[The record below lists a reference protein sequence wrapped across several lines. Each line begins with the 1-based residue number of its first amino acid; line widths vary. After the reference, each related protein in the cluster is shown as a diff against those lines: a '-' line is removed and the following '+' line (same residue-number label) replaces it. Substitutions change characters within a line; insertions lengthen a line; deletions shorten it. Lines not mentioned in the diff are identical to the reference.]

1 MAGRATL
8 ADRMGRPRRA
18 VAIVVLLG
26 LTALGLTACQSDG
39 RDKVTIYSGRTQE
52 LVAPLLNRFAEEN
65 DIDVDVRWGES
76 PDLALL
82 IGEEGDR
89 SPADVFL
96 SQSPGS
102 IGYIDSEELLRRLP
116 DRILDRVAARFRA
129 KDGDWVGV
137 SGRVRVLVY
146 NSDVIDES
154 DLPDTVF
161 DMTDERYRGRVGI
174 APPNASF
181 TDFVTAM
188 RQLIGD
194 ERTLAFLRG
203 LAENDVRTYP
213 NNIAIVDAV
222 NRGEIDYGLVNH
234 YYNEQARAEDPD
246 LESRNYVFPDGDIGA
261 LILATTAGVL
271 KSSANPEAAEK
282 LVEFLLSKEAQEFF
296 AEETFEYPLAAGVRP
311 VVQDLPP
318 LDEIQAPQL
327 ELSALGG
334 KFKTTRDLIQQ
345 AGLETG

>member
-1 MAGRATL
+1 MRFPRPATSL
-8 ADRMGRPRRA
+8 LLLPL
-18 VAIVVLLG
+18 VTLG
-26 LTALGLTACQSDG
+26 LVACQSDG
-39 RDKVTIYSGRTQE
+39 RDAVTIYSGRTQE
-52 LVAPLLNRFAEEN
+52 LVEPLLSRFAEETG
-65 DIDVDVRWGES
+65 IDVDVRWGES

-82 IGEEGDR
+82 IGEEGDK

-96 SQSPGS
+96 SQSPGA
-102 IGYIDSEELLRRLP
+102 IGFVDSERLLRRLP
-116 DRILDRVAARFRA
+116 ERILDQVPPRFRA
-129 KDGDWVGV
+129 DDGDWVGI

-146 NSDVIDES
+146 DSDVVDES
-154 DLPDTVF
+154 DLPDSVF

-194 ERTLAFLRG
+194 ERTLEFLRG
-203 LAENDVRTYP
+203 LDANDVRTYP

-234 YYNEQARAEDPD
+234 YYNEQARAENPS
-246 LESRNYVFPDGDIGA
+246 LTSRNYVFPDGDIGA

-271 KSSANPEAAEK
+271 KSSDHPEAAER

-296 AEETFEYPLAAGVRP
+296 AAETFEYPLAAGVEP
-311 VVQDLPP
+311 VVDDLAD
-318 LDEIQAPQL
+318 LAEIQAPEL
-327 ELSALGG
+327 ELSSLGDR
-334 KFKTTRDLIQQ
+334 FRTTRDLIRQ